1 MVKETFKDCNGT
13 SFHDTTIVTTP
24 RKLIELFPNSYS
36 EQNNGEDKVNFDF
49 VLENSN
55 GDVFTIY
62 DWKEYRRIGMDEQI
76 QFHIGGFSREVTEQ
90 SKRDLQKML

>member
-24 RKLIELFPNSYS
+24 RKLVELFPNSYS

-55 GDVFTIY
+55 GDIFTIY

-90 SKRDLQKML
+90 SKKDLQKML

>member
-1 MVKETFKDCNGT
+1 MVKETIKDCNGT

-49 VLENSN
+49 VLENSK
-55 GDVFTIY
+55 GEVFTIY
-62 DWKEYRRIGMDEQI
+62 DWKEYRPIGLDEQI
-76 QFHIGGFSREVTEQ
+76 EFHIGGLSKSITEQ

>member
-1 MVKETFKDCNGT
+1 MVKETIKDCNGT
-13 SFHDTTIVTTP
+13 SYHDTTIVTTP
-24 RKLIELFPNSYS
+24 RKLVELFPRSYS
-36 EQNNGEDKVNFDF
+36 EQNDGQDKVNFDF

-62 DWKEYRRIGMDEQI
+62 DWKEYRPIGMDEQI

-90 SKRDLQKML
+90 SKEDLLKML